1 MLFAVCV
8 LCFCAGIHSGHVA
21 VSVQA
26 ASRKP
31 SGTILKR
38 VSFKKKYTIYT
49 GKTKIVKVRYRTGT
63 KQKRIVW
70 KSSNPA
76 AVQVKASKSG
86 KTCRIKAVSPGKVKI
101 TCWPKGREGKKLT
114 CTITVKTRRPKIKS
128 LTVPEKK
135 VYVYVGDKV
144 QNRLTVRPA
153 GAKKSKVKY
162 TSSNPSVAKVDS
174 KGVVTGLKAGTT
186 KITVKSTDGS
196 NKKVKYKVVVRMI
209 SFEKTTATLK
219 MGETFSNTLK
229 GMVTR
234 SGASGIK
241 WSSSNPDVAKV
252 SASGVVT
259 AVRKGT
265 ALITAKINNKTG
277 ASATYMVNVA
287 YPMKRTSA
295 KFIAHRGL
303 SAEVPENTLRA
314 FELAGQAGFWGAET
328 DVRKTADG
336 HFILMHDATFQRMCG
351 VNKKPEELT
360 LEEIRNLKII
370 SGNNYSLYKND
381 MLATTVPTLEEYLQC
396 CLKYNMVPV
405 IEIKMSYDR
414 EEGGVDDT
422 PAGTGQTTGSQ
433 TETGQAAG
441 SQMGSG
447 QEDSSQPESGQSS
460 GGEGVGNTSG
470 DNQVSPGNLVEGQ
483 ILQDME
489 IADMQDLYRITRQI
503 MGTRDYMFIDFD
515 YITLMKMNEV
525 LGLENRSNI
534 TLQYISRTYDSE
546 VRQVC
551 ETNGF
556 EYDLYYKGVTQAA
569 IDGIRKNGSRV
580 NLWTVDDQ
588 DKAEDYIINGIDYI
602 TTNRR
607 FW

>member
-1 MLFAVCV
+1 MLFAVGV

-31 SGTILKR
+31 SGMILKR

-49 GKTKIVKVRYRTGT
+49 GKTKKVKVRYRTGT
-63 KQKRIVW
+63 KQKRIIW

-76 AVQVKASKSG
+76 VAQVKPSGSG
-86 KTCRIKAVSPGKVKI
+86 KTCRIKAVSPGKAKI
-101 TCWPKGREGKKLT
+101 TCWPKGQERKKFT

-162 TSSNPSVAKVDS
+162 TSSNPSVAKVNS
-174 KGVVTGLKAGTT
+174 KGVVTGLKAGTA
-186 KITVKSTDGS
+186 KITVKTTDGS

-209 SFEKTTATLK
+209 SFAKTTVTLK

-229 GMVTR
+229 GIVTR
-234 SGASGIK
+234 SGSSRIK
-241 WSSSNPDVAKV
+241 WSSSDPSVAKV
-252 SASGVVT
+252 SASGLVS

-277 ASATYMVNVA
+277 ASASYMINVA
-287 YPMKRTSA
+287 FPMNRTST

-303 SAEVPENTLRA
+303 SAEAPENTLRA

-328 DVRKTADG
+328 DVRKTSDG
-336 HFILMHDATFQRMCG
+336 HFILMHDATFNRMCG
-351 VNKKPEELT
+351 VNKKPEDLT
-360 LEEIRNLKII
+360 LEEIRNLKIA

-414 EEGGVDDT
+414 SEDS
-422 PAGTGQTTGSQ
+422 GQS
-433 TETGQAAG
+433 
-441 SQMGSG
+441 GSG
-447 QEDSSQPESGQSS
+447 QTSGSEGGGETAGGSQP
-460 GGEGVGNTSG
+460 
-470 DNQVSPGNLVEGQ
+470 SPGNLVDGQ

-489 IADMQDLYRITRQI
+489 IADMQELYSITRQI
-503 MGTRDYMFIDFD
+503 MGTRAYMFIDFD
-515 YITLMKMNEV
+515 HITLMKMNEV

-534 TLQYISRTYDSE
+534 TIQ
-546 VRQVC
+546 
-551 ETNGF
+551 
-556 EYDLYYKGVTQAA
+556 
-569 IDGIRKNGSRV
+569 
-580 NLWTVDDQ
+580 
-588 DKAEDYIINGIDYI
+588 
-602 TTNRR
+602 
-607 FW
+607 